1 MKTKSSGFSLIELLV
16 VVAII
21 GILAAVGVVSYS
33 GYVETAKKKSAQNAM
48 LQISL
53 AQVEYYSDNGEYY
66 GVKANTCS
74 PTEATSTAIETN
86 LLGGSDVITGD
97 YFMCAAHKGSNY
109 YVVAEEKEGSKKC
122 KMEQTK
128 SNKPTYNSYCSD

>member
-16 VVAII
+16 VVAIV

-33 GYVETAKKKSAQNAM
+33 GYVETAKKKSAQNVM

-66 GVKANTCS
+66 GAKANTCS
-74 PTEATSTAIETN
+74 PTETTSTAIETF
-86 LLGGSDVITGD
+86 LLGGADVITGD
-97 YFMCAAHKGSNY
+97 YFMCAAYVGSNFY
-109 YVVAEEKEGSKKC
+109 TVAEEKEGSKKC